1 MPDSCWGAQRGC
13 HAVQECDRLEAL
25 LETAREGNAQQA
37 SEQLESLHADLASLR
52 QQLMSSEEQVQV
64 LEQDLQVYILRP
76 KLYKFKACAV
86 FTVHTTLVLFSAYR
100 ALRRRPD
107 RCSLSPP
114 PPPHPPPHPPPSFF
128 NNSICLHHASCKV
141 SHLLAEAEQYI
152 CHCCSLIVCL
162 CLSMICLL
170 G

>member
-76 KLYKFKACAV
+76 KLCKFKACAV

-107 RCSLSPP
+107 RCSLSRPP
-114 PPPHPPPHPPPSFF
+114 PLRTHLPPS
-128 NNSICLHHASCKV
+128 SIIPSACIM
-141 SHLLAEAEQYI
+141 LLAK
-152 CHCCSLIVCL
+152 CL
-162 CLSMICLL
+162 TYLQRLSSTFVIAAV
-170 G
+170 

>member
-76 KLYKFKACAV
+76 KLYKLKACAV
-86 FTVHTTLVLFSAYR
+86 FTVHTTLVLYSAYR

-107 RCSLSPP
+107 RCSFPP
-114 PPPHPPPHPPPSFF
+114 PPLRTHLRTHLPPS
-128 NNSICLHHASCKV
+128 SIIPSACIM
-141 SHLLAEAEQYI
+141 LLAK
-152 CHCCSLIVCL
+152 CL
-162 CLSMICLL
+162 TYLQRLSSTFVIAAV
-170 G
+170 